1 MKKFVVLFLLVV
13 SLVLP
18 LIASPISEIASQKGI
33 IDMRGREV
41 LLNEPIKK
49 IVATEAGSLRLLSY
63 FDAINKVV
71 AVENSGNGKEKGD
84 DPFFYLATYR
94 IAHPQLKD
102 LADIGSSSNFEA
114 IISTGADLVISSTVD
129 VVKLNSYHTSLN
141 IPVFAIDADV
151 ELNNLELMFKQFEV
165 VGELLG
171 EEERAKELI
180 EGIKEIIED
189 LNSRTESIS
198 EIKQSYVG
206 GMMYYG
212 PSDLLRTTGDYD
224 SFDLVNVKNV
234 MPSNPIGNK
243 QPYLTELEHLI
254 KTNPSTI
261 FIDSAN
267 ENLSKKGYLDNKE
280 IYDKYVAAFKT
291 KDVYKTAV
299 YKYYGTN
306 WETPLINAYYVGKTL
321 YPETFKDVDMKK
333 VTEKIL
339 KLFYQKEISYEKF
352 VELQN
357 YPFRA
362 IQWF

>member
-1 MKKFVVLFLLVV
+1 MKKVITLFLLLV

-18 LIASPISEIASQKGI
+18 IFGSPVSEISSEKGI
-33 IDMRGREV
+33 VDMRAREV
-41 LLNEPIKK
+41 LINKPIER

-63 FDAINKVV
+63 FNAIDKVV

-94 IAHPQLKD
+94 IAHPQLKE
-102 LADIGSSSNFEA
+102 LPDIGSSSNFEA
-114 IISTGADLVISSTVD
+114 IIATGADLVISSTVD
-129 VVKLNSYHTSLN
+129 VAKLNSYQNSLN

-151 ELNNLELMFKQFEV
+151 ELNNLELMIKQFLV
-165 VGELLG
+165 MGELLN
-171 EEERAKELI
+171 EKQRANQLI
-180 EGIKEIIED
+180 EGVKEIIED
-189 LNSRTESIS
+189 LNRRTESVS
-198 EIKQSYVG
+198 KIKESYVG

-224 SFDLVNVKNV
+224 SFDLVNVNNV
-234 MPSNPIGNK
+234 MSSNPIGNK

-254 KTNPSTI
+254 KTNPKVV
-261 FIDSAN
+261 FIDTAN
-267 ENLSKKGYLDNKE
+267 ENLSKKGYLDHKE
-280 IYDKYVAAFKT
+280 IYDNHVVAFKT

-306 WETPLINAYYVGKTL
+306 WETPLINAYYVGKIL
-321 YPETFKDVDMKK
+321 YPEAFKDIDMKE
-333 VTEKIL
+333 VTQKIL

-357 YPFRA
+357 YPFKA
-362 IQWF
+362 VQWF

>member
-18 LIASPISEIASQKGI
+18 IIASPISEISNQKGI
-33 IDMRGREV
+33 VDLRGREV
-41 LLNEPIKK
+41 LLNKPIEK

-63 FDAINKVV
+63 FDAVDKVV

-94 IAHPQLKD
+94 IAHPQLKE

-114 IISTGADLVISSTVD
+114 IIATGADLVISSTVD
-129 VVKLNSYHTSLN
+129 VSKLNSYQASLN

-151 ELNNLELMFKQFEV
+151 ELNNLDLMFKQFEV
-165 VGELLG
+165 MGELLG
-171 EEERAKELI
+171 EQQRATDLI
-180 EGIKEIIED
+180 GGIKEIIED
-189 LNSRTESIS
+189 LDSRTKSI
-198 EIKQSYVG
+198 ENIKHSYVG

-224 SFDLVNVKNV
+224 SFDLINVKNV
-234 MPSNPIGNK
+234 MTSNPIGNK

-267 ENLSKKGYLDNKE
+267 ENLSKKGYLDHKE
-280 IYDKYVAAFKT
+280 IYDNHVTAFKT

-306 WETPLINAYYVGKTL
+306 WETPLINAYYIGKIL
-321 YPETFKDVDMKK
+321 YPNAFSDVDLKE
-333 VTEKIL
+333 VTQKIL

-357 YPFRA
+357 FPFRA
-362 IQWF
+362 VQWF